1 MTRINGYLGRR
12 HLLKLAGIGGVSLA
26 VTATT
31 GVLWGAQQAV
41 RPQLAAADQPSEN
54 PNPVRP
60 DDALKKLL
68 DGNKRFVEAK
78 RNFPDQSTSR
88 LHQTAADQHPFATL
102 LGCADSRVTGEIVF
116 DQGLGDLFVVRVAGN
131 VVNSEIMGSLEYST
145 LILGTQL
152 ILVMGHERCGAVTA
166 AVKDE
171 LLPGRIG
178 SFVEDI
184 KPAVER
190 VRNKPGDL
198 IDNAVTAN
206 VQLQVEI
213 LQENSVVL
221 AKMIKED
228 KLKIMGARYDLDT
241 GIVSMVT

>member
-12 HLLKLAGIGGVSLA
+12 NLLKLAGIGGVSLA

-31 GVLWGAQQAV
+31 GALWSAQQAV
-41 RPQLAAADQPSEN
+41 GPQIATADQPSEN
-54 PNPVRP
+54 PNPVRS
-60 DDALKKLL
+60 DEALKRLL
-68 DGNKRFVEAK
+68 DGNKRFVDQK
-78 RNFPDQSTSR
+78 RQFPDQSTSR
-88 LHQTAADQHPFATL
+88 LHQTAAAQHPFATL
-102 LGCADSRVTGEIVF
+102 LGCADSRVPGEIVF

-131 VVNSEIMGSLEYST
+131 VVNSEVMGSLEYAT

-152 ILVMGHERCGAVTA
+152 IVVMGHKRCGAVSA

-171 LLPGRIG
+171 LLPGRIS

-206 VQLQVEI
+206 VQLQVEL
-213 LQENSVVL
+213 LQENSLVL
-221 AKMIKED
+221 SKMIKEG
-228 KLKIMGARYDLDT
+228 KLKIVGARYDLDT
-241 GIVSMVT
+241 GIVSMIS